1 MSNSRKVMARLLL
14 TTVLALWAAV
24 EFPAFATNLTGTFKS
39 PDGSLV
45 NGKLIFLLSQPARL
59 NDSTAQIVPMVKI
72 FSVSNGALESGAFI
86 YGNDVLVPSGTYYLV
101 RLVDNNNN
109 LLFEQKWSIQGTNLD
124 LGTLTPTTSG
134 VVLADPLVKNTGT
147 NQSVQGPV
155 TFTSGL
161 TALNLTLNGN
171 LNPGTADSYDLGTTA
186 APWRQLIA
194 KELVAKGPRPWYDVR
209 AYGAVGNGSTD
220 DTPAFQAAINACQA
234 NGGGGDVYVSPSPSN
249 AYYRLL
255 SSLTFS
261 TPTQSRNCRLLLA
274 HSLHTNADIVLPF
287 GWYIEGVAG
296 GRNGAGAFMS
306 DQHVLILGQTGTIT
320 EAVLKLNQASS
331 ASVKNIQVGWNGTS
345 TAGAIYIKGGAN
357 IELRNVFAGVSG
369 TDTTNYALR
378 IEGPTQQVRIYNSV
392 FASGG
397 QTTSK
402 PSIRIYGVPGQT
414 NAGNVFLYDTVILN
428 HGILNEAGG
437 NGGFG
442 GITLFNVLHE
452 AVLSATVQVD
462 TTASSGRGWTF
473 IGGGQADLAA
483 ATAKPLWEHVAGAFP
498 VADLA
503 FINTAVPIGAGYYKD
518 ALATPARVR
527 NVVILPSQSEDGIN
541 LRPEN
546 SRMLTTQL
554 RNMGVASS
562 IVTAI
567 PSETLGT
574 GLIGGQVNVGLPFP
588 ENVAAN
594 GSGSGGSMVDG
605 TYSYVVTALNGI
617 NSPYDHAFV
626 SPSTPYQSWISKEV
640 TAIVSGGGGNGSV
653 TISWNAVNGVG
664 GVCPYRIYG
673 RGAYT
678 TNNAQHNKSI
688 YFCASTNS
696 FTDTGAAGT
705 SGPPPQWDRESGN
718 APLVRFSAA
727 GDNFI
732 GGPKPLGV
740 GTYAPQA
747 KVHIVSPDAATVGQ
761 RIDLAATPTA
771 NAWEVRDSAG
781 TVQSKVDNGFNLTVP
796 RLIASATTGTAPLGV
811 SSTTEVSNLNA
822 QLWHGKSAIDFS
834 ASLDFGSIASQS
846 CAELS
851 VTVAGALVGSAVAP
865 AWPASLE
872 SGLTGVMYASVADTL
887 RVRLC
892 NVTSASIDPSNQTF
906 AGRVIK

>member
-220 DTPAFQAAINACQA
+220 DTAAFQAAINACQA
-234 NGGGGDVYVSPSPSN
+234 NGGGGDVYVTPSPN
-249 AYYRLL
+249 FAYYRLL
-255 SSLTFS
+255 NTLTIS
-261 TPTQSRNCRLLLA
+261 TPPQNRNCRLLLA
-274 HSLHTNADIVLPF
+274 NGLHTNKDIVIPP
-287 GWYIEGVAG
+287 GWYIEGVLG
-296 GRNGAGAFMS
+296 GLNGSGAFMS
-306 DQHVLILGQTGTIT
+306 DRHIRILGQTGTIT

-331 ASVKNIQVGWNGTS
+331 ASVKNVEIGWNGTS

-357 IELRNVFAGVSG
+357 IQLRNVFAGVTAS
-369 TDTTNYALR
+369 DTTNTALR
-378 IEGPTQQVRIYNSV
+378 IEGPTQQVYIYNSV
-392 FASGG
+392 FSSGN
-397 QTTSK
+397 QVTSK
-402 PSIRIYGVPGQT
+402 PAIDIYGVPGQT
-414 NAGNVFLYDTVILN
+414 NAGNVFIYESVIIN
-428 HGILNEAGG
+428 HGILNRAGG

-442 GITLFNVLHE
+442 GIMLVNVLHE
-452 AVLSATVQVD
+452 SVMSATLQVD
-462 TTASSGRGWTF
+462 STGSSGRLWTI
-473 IGGGQADLAA
+473 IGGTQADLAA
-483 ATAKPLWEHVAGAFP
+483 ATGQPLWEHIAGAYP
-498 VADLA
+498 VSDLT
-503 FINTAVPIGAGYYKD
+503 IIGAGQPIGVGYYRD
-518 ALATPARVR
+518 TSGTAARIT
-527 NVVILPSQSEDGIN
+527 NVVILGGQENGII
-541 LRPEN
+541 LRPPN
-546 SRMLTTQL
+546 SRMRAEMIPL
-554 RNMGVASS
+554 MGWSSS
-562 IVTAI
+562 ILTAT

-574 GLIGGQVNVGLPFP
+574 GLIGGQVNVAMQFP
-588 ENVAAN
+588 ENVAVTGFTTGGTLAA
-594 GSGSGGSMVDG
+594 GS
-605 TYSYVVTALNGI
+605 YFYVVTALNGI
-617 NSPYDHAFV
+617 NAPFDGAIISAG
-626 SPSTPYQSWISKEV
+626 TPYETWISQEAQCTV
-640 TAIVSGGGGNGSV
+640 ASGTTGRCDL
-653 TISWNAVNGVG
+653 TWNAVPGAVT
-664 GVCPYRIYG
+664 YRIYG

-678 TNNAQHNKSI
+678 TNNAQHNKTL
-688 YFCASTNS
+688 FFTSTTTS
-696 FTDTGAAGT
+696 VSDTGGAGT
-705 SGPPPQWDRESGN
+705 AGNPPRWDRESGN
-718 APLVRFSAA
+718 APLIRLSGV

-740 GTYAPQA
+740 GSYAPQA
-747 KVHIVSPDAATVGQ
+747 KVHIASPDAATVGQ
-761 RIDLAATPTA
+761 RIDLAASPTA

-781 TVQSKVDNGFNLTVP
+781 TVQAKVDNGFNLTAP
-796 RLIASATTGTAPLGV
+796 RLIASVATGTAPLGV
-811 SSTTEVSNLNA
+811 SSTTEVNNLNT
-822 QLWHGKSAIDFS
+822 QFWHGKQAIDFS
-834 ASLDFGSIASQS
+834 ASLDFSSVAPQT

-851 VTVAGALVGSAVAP
+851 VTVAGASVGSAVAP

-872 SGLTGVMYASVADTL
+872 NGLTGVMYVSAADNL

-906 AGRVIK
+906 AGRMIK

>member
-14 TTVLALWAAV
+14 TTVLVLWAAV

-72 FSVSNGALESGAFI
+72 FSISNGALESGAFI

-134 VVLADPLVKNTGT
+134 VVLADPLVKNTVT

-220 DTPAFQAAINACQA
+220 DTAAFQAAINACQA
-234 NGGGGDVYVSPSPSN
+234 NGGGGDVYVTPSPN
-249 AYYRLL
+249 FAYYRLL
-255 SSLTFS
+255 NTLTIS
-261 TPTQSRNCRLLLA
+261 TPPQSRNCRLLLA
-274 HSLHTNADIVLPF
+274 NGLHTNKDIVIPP
-287 GWYIEGVAG
+287 GWYIEGVLG
-296 GRNGAGAFMS
+296 GLNGSGAFMS
-306 DQHVLILGQTGTIT
+306 DRHIRILGQTGTIT

-331 ASVKNIQVGWNGTS
+331 ASVKNVEIGWNGTS

-357 IELRNVFAGVSG
+357 IQLRNIFAGVSN

-378 IEGPTQQVRIYNSV
+378 IEGPSQQVYIYNSV
-392 FASGG
+392 FSSGT

-402 PSIRIYGVPGQT
+402 PAVRIYGVPGQT
-414 NAGNVFLYDTVILN
+414 NAGNVYFYDTILVN

-442 GITLFNVLHE
+442 GITLVNVLHE
-452 AVLSATVQVD
+452 AVASATLQVD
-462 TTASSGRGWTF
+462 SSAASGGGWTF
-473 IGGGQADLAA
+473 IGGGQSDLAA
-483 ATAKPLWEHVAGAFP
+483 PTGKPRWEHVGGASP
-498 VADLA
+498 VFDLA
-503 FINTAVPIGAGYYKD
+503 FINVAQPIGVGYYKD
-518 ALATPARVR
+518 TSATPARVQ
-527 NVVILPSQSEDGIN
+527 NIVIWPDRGNGIT

-546 SRMLTTQL
+546 SRMLTTTLQT
-554 RNMGVASS
+554 MGIGSS

-567 PSETLGT
+567 PSETFGT

-588 ENVAAN
+588 QNVVATPLTT
-594 GSGSGGSMVDG
+594 GGSMADG
-605 TYSYVVTALNGI
+605 PYCYIVTALNGI
-617 NSPYDHAFV
+617 NSPYDSAFV
-626 SPSTPYQSWISKEV
+626 SSGTPYQSWISKEV
-640 TAIVSGGGGNGSV
+640 CATITGGGNNGSV
-653 TISWNAVNGVG
+653 ALTWDTANGATS
-664 GVCPYRIYG
+664 YRIYG

-678 TNNAQHNKSI
+678 TNSAQHNKAI
-688 YFCASTNS
+688 YFTSTTGS

-705 SGPPPQWDRESGN
+705 SGTPPRWNYESGN
-718 APLVRFSAA
+718 APIHRLSAQA
-727 GDNFI
+727 DNFI

-747 KVHIVSPDAATVGQ
+747 KVHIATPDAATVGQ
-761 RIDLAATPTA
+761 RIDLAASPTA

-781 TVQSKVDNGFNLTVP
+781 TVQAKLDSSFNLTAP
-796 RLIASATTGTAPLGV
+796 RLIASVATGTAPLGV
-811 SSTTEVSNLNA
+811 SSTTEVNNLNT
-822 QLWHGKSAIDFS
+822 QFWHGKQAIDFS
-834 ASLDFGSIASQS
+834 ASLDFSSVAPQT

-872 SGLTGVMYASVADTL
+872 NGLTGVMYVSAADNL